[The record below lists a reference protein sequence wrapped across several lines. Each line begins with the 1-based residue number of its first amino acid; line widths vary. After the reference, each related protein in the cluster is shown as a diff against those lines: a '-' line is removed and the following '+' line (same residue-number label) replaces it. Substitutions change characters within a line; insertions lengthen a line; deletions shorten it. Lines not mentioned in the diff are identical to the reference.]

1 MREKKAGAFWI
12 GLLVFYAIVV
22 CSVIILDIALHWG
35 LILGLKILAV
45 IHILFI
51 FCVVTSF
58 AKKRKQD

>member
-1 MREKKAGAFWI
+1 MKEKKARAFWI

-35 LILGLKILAV
+35 LIVGLKILAV

-51 FCVVTSF
+51 FYVVISF
-58 AKKRKQD
+58 AAKRKHD